1 MNTREFKKLTDDVLE
16 VKDTRIRV
24 VHRSRQEI
32 VDKIAS
38 IETLLVQLNQ
48 MLAELDMV
56 DPDR

>member
-16 VKDTRIRV
+16 VKDTRVRV

-48 MLAELDMV
+48 MLAELDL
-56 DPDR
+56 DR